1 MTSRWDDQAMQ
12 MIRDMAGDLTALDAA
27 VEVLKTTTPSNRML
41 VLVDDLVKQCLT
53 RQLDLLAHLKG

>member
-41 VLVDDLVKQCLT
+41 DLVDDLVKQCLT

>member
-1 MTSRWDDQAMQ
+1 MTSRWDDQAMA

-27 VEVLKTTTPSNRML
+27 VEVLKGDSANNRSL
-41 VLVDDLVKQCLT
+41 ATVDGLVKQCVK

>member
-1 MTSRWDDQAMQ
+1 MTSRWDDQAMR

-27 VEVLKTTTPSNRML
+27 VEVLKTTTPSNPML